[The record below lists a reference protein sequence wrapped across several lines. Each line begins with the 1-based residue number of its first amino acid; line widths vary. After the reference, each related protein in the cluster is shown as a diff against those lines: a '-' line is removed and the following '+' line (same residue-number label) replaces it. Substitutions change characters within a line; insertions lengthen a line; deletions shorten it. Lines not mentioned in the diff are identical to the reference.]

1 MKVLKCNIV
10 LVNHILQANLTGMC
24 CFYKLTRT
32 GLTLGSGSSGVHQ
45 QSDYNLMQ
53 ILSH

>member
-1 MKVLKCNIV
+1 MKCSIV
-10 LVNHILQANLTGMC
+10 LVNHILKANLAGMC

-32 GLTLGSGSSGVHQ
+32 GLTLGSVSGGVHQ